1 MRVAELMSKVLITAE
16 PGETLETVERRM
28 NHRGVHALPVLDEF
42 GRPAGIITSTD
53 CGPDIPR
60 STLVGELI
68 TDQVYSIEATADAR
82 EAARTMRDLG
92 VHHLVVVESTG
103 RVVGILS
110 SFDLLRVV
118 EEG

>member
-16 PGETLETVERRM
+16 PGETLDTVERRM
-28 NHRGVHALPVLDEF
+28 SQRGVHALPVLDEL
-42 GRPAGIITSTD
+42 GRPEGIITTSD

-68 TDQVYSIEATADAR
+68 TDQVYCIEATADAR
-82 EAARTMRDLG
+82 EAARMMRDLG
-92 VHHLVVVESTG
+92 VHHLVVTESAG

-118 EEG
+118 EES